1 MAQLI
6 EEPTRVAR
14 TSATIIDLILTN
26 APEKISHAGVI
37 HVGISDH
44 SLIYAVHKFKPLK
57 RRPTIKN
64 VRNFKHFSETEFI
77 SDLTNFPWQTIFTTN
92 DPNLSWNKWKE
103 LFIGTLDKNASVRHI
118 RSGKYTTPWMTAA
131 IRSAMRRRDY
141 HKKKAIKL
149 KSDSHWHN

>member
-57 RRPTIKN
+57 SRPTIKK
-64 VRNFKHFSETEFI
+64 VRNFKHFSETEFKPF
-77 SDLTNFPWQTIFTTN
+77 SQQTIQ
-92 DPNLSWNKWKE
+92 LE
-103 LFIGTLDKNASVRHI
+103 LE
-118 RSGKYTTPWMTAA
+118 
-131 IRSAMRRRDY
+131 
-141 HKKKAIKL
+141 
-149 KSDSHWHN
+149 